1 MDPTHLPPP
10 RNIQHHIHLL
20 PPATPVNVCPYRY
33 PHFQKAEIEKQ
44 ISAMLEENLIQPSHS
59 PFSSPILLVKKKD
72 GSWRCCVDYR
82 ALNAVTVKDRFPMPT
97 IDELLD
103 DLGRASWFFKL
114 DLRQGFHQ
122 IRMVEDDVH
131 KTAFRTHQGHYE
143 FRVMPFGL
151 CNAPSTFQAATND
164 TLIPFLRKYVA
175 VFFDNILVYSS
186 DLPSHLHHLDSVLAT
201 LSERQFL
208 LRRSKCLFAQNQLNY
223 LGHIISAKGIA
234 PDLDKIAAMLEWP
247 ISVSPTALRGF
258 MGLTGFYRKFIKG
271 YAAIASPL
279 TSLMRKDQFQWSPE
293 AQQAFSTL
301 QQAMVS
307 APVLATPDFSLP
319 FIIETDASASAMGA
333 VLIQTE
339 HPIAIYSKVLC
350 PRLQ

>member
-1 MDPTHLPPP
+1 M
-10 RNIQHHIHLL
+10 
-20 PPATPVNVCPYRY
+20 
-33 PHFQKAEIEKQ
+33 
-44 ISAMLEENLIQPSHS
+44 
-59 PFSSPILLVKKKD
+59 
-72 GSWRCCVDYR
+72 DYR